1 MVKMGHPLIKMI
13 DFHGHL
19 MVKKIGFHGH
29 PLVKIIGFLGHLF
42 EPGWQPRYLQ
52 PAKQYI
58 TTTYNYNYT
67 TWRIHE
73 LAKTARE
80 DQLCCQ
86 NATTKTTPHW
96 WKNKLKF
103 KKFIK

>member
-19 MVKKIGFHGH
+19 KVKKIGFHGH
-29 PLVKIIGFLGHLF
+29 PLVKIIVFLGHLF
-42 EPGWQPRYLQ
+42 EPGWQTRYLQ

-73 LAKTARE
+73 LAKTARKISCAAKMP
-80 DQLCCQ
+80 QQ
-86 NATTKTTPHW
+86 KPHRTGG
-96 WKNKLKF
+96 KIN
-103 KKFIK
+103 